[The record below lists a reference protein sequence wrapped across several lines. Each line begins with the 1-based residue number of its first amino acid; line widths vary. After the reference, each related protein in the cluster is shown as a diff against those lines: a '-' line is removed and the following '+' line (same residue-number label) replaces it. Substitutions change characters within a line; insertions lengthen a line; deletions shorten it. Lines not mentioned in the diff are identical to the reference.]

1 MVFGVPIKVFSG
13 PALASL
19 NCLSA
24 THSSTSINY
33 LQAFSP
39 SLLLIFKAEDSALCT
54 GCVVTG
60 AQVSIAPTFTPSLH
74 LSPTSHQLFNLCVYY
89 YYHYPQLNL
98 NLVLSRTATTTLQS
112 RRGNTQNLLSP
123 AAHFCC
129 SYHTGRRLFAP
140 SPRKEVRS
148 SIVKTM
154 YQSQISCRGV
164 SVLFSLLVL
173 GSAVTSAQN
182 IILTGCHVE
191 NGQEQVS
198 HAS

>member
-1 MVFGVPIKVFSG
+1 MVFGVPIKVFSS

-98 NLVLSRTATTTLQS
+98 NLVLSRTATTTYWNLDGFYEIKRS
-112 RRGNTQNLLSP
+112 RCSSP
-123 AAHFCC
+123 HF
-129 SYHTGRRLFAP
+129 FN
-140 SPRKEVRS
+140 
-148 SIVKTM
+148 
-154 YQSQISCRGV
+154 V
-164 SVLFSLLVL
+164 SMALRHSRVGFKQDLGLMKPHAFSAMLYYR
-173 GSAVTSAQN
+173 
-182 IILTGCHVE
+182 
-191 NGQEQVS
+191 
-198 HAS
+198 HASSSHVLINQMP